1 VLGVGFQ
8 VSAEFNHLGLKLG
21 FFKWKAW
28 IYDKIPRFSN
38 LCGYTRYCGDW
49 ILDKNCDNS
58 NKVEIINDLKNLRYH
73 LSHFSGCR

>member
-1 VLGVGFQ
+1 

-28 IYDKIPRFSN
+28 IYNKIPRFSN

-49 ILDKNCDNS
+49 ILDENCDIS
-58 NKVEIINDLKNLRYH
+58 NIAK
-73 LSHFSGCR
+73 LSEALEKL